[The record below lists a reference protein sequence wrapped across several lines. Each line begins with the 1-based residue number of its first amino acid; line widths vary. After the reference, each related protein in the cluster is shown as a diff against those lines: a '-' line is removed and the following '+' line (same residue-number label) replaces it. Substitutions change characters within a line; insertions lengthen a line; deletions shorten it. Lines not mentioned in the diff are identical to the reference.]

1 MYLEPRREI
10 IRVPKAPIG
19 RRISAFAADF
29 IAVWIISVPFTGA
42 GWLQGLVFCLS
53 WIVLRVIL
61 PANNRGQ
68 SPGRWL
74 FDLKVLEARAN
85 RIPTL
90 LNLMQRESVAGL
102 AALLL
107 AVGLGIGLA
116 NGLIL
121 VMCITPLLVD
131 GVIAFGD
138 SDYRQAGH
146 DRLAATIIT
155 QTQRGFS
162 LDVRIRKFIAKMQ
175 RYMRQ

>member
-1 MYLEPRREI
+1 MYLEPKREI
-10 IRVPKAPIG
+10 IRVPKAPVG
-19 RRISAFAADF
+19 RRIGAFAADF
-29 IAVWIISVPFTGA
+29 MAVWIISVPFTGA
-42 GWLQGLVFCLS
+42 GWLQGLVFCFS
-53 WIVLRVIL
+53 WIILRVIL

-107 AVGLGIGLA
+107 AAGLGIGLT
-116 NGLIL
+116 NGITL
-121 VMCITPLLVD
+121 VMCITPLMVD
-131 GVIAFGD
+131 GAIAFGD

-146 DRLAATIIT
+146 DRLAATIIA

-162 LDVRIRKFIAKMQ
+162 LDLRIKKFVAKM
-175 RYMRQ
+175 RRSMRQ